1 MLPSLSYARML
12 KATMTFVIVG
22 LALDPV
28 GRVQLASNKI
38 KTFAVATADVEH
50 ILNLRVEYI

>member
-1 MLPSLSYARML
+1 ML

-50 ILNLRVEYI
+50 ILNLRGEYI